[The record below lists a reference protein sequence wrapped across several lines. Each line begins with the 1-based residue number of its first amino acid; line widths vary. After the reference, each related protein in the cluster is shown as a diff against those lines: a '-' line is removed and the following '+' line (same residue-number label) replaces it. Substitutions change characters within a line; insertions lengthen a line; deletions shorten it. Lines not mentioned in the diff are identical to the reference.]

1 MIEPT
6 GWIQGITSQFFYFVC
21 YVCLITNHWDKKW
34 SDTSFCVTCL
44 GCLWQCYRNTY
55 ASGLLL
61 GWLFLVL
68 FRFSLIERS
77 LRHWFITKRNY
88 LVSIFCLLGKGNNR
102 QWSPGL
108 YTPTGEWCKPEAM
121 ERQLPLDLNPSFPVC
136 DQNQEHSELGGWE
149 LFKALQ
155 VISLSHFFRLDAISC
170 PAMKHWEKE

>member
-34 SDTSFCVTCL
+34 SDTSFCAACF

-68 FRFSLIERS
+68 FLFSLIELS

-108 YTPTGEWCKPEAM
+108 YTPTEQQAKNRWVVQARGNGEAT
-121 ERQLPLDLNPSFPVC
+121 PLG
-136 DQNQEHSELGGWE
+136 SEPL
-149 LFKALQ
+149 
-155 VISLSHFFRLDAISC
+155 ISC
-170 PAMKHWEKE
+170 VWPESRAFRAGRMRTF